1 MGQASG
7 QAFSWMIFVG
17 RESQIFLKGRFI
29 EHGSCVS
36 HWLNIASASLKPQ
49 RVGTQLGQSVVPQ
62 GIQVT
67 NVSLT
72 ARFFWN
78 QTDSVGV
85 SHNEI

>member
-49 RVGTQLGQSVVPQ
+49 RVGTIVVPQ

-78 QTDSVGV
+78 QIDSVGV